1 MVARWRAPM
10 SRVLI
15 VLPTYNEAL
24 NLPLLIPRILAALAD
39 ADVLVVDDGSPDGTA
54 AVADGIAERS
64 ASRVSV
70 MRRARKSGRGGAVL
84 AGFRGGMADARYT
97 HFSEM
102 DADLSHQPEELPQ
115 MLARATAGADLV
127 VGSRY
132 VPGAPPVEGWS
143 AARRIWSRSSN
154 RLIRAVLRLPMTD
167 FTNGFRLYS
176 RRAVQRLAEQDLRET
191 GFVARSEWAFVLHH
205 AGLPIAEVPSR
216 FINRRL
222 GRSNMSL
229 SEALGAARALVRLSR
244 NPAGRRKR

>member
-167 FTNGFRLYS
+167 FTNGFRLYT
-176 RRAVQRLAEQDLRET
+176 RRAVQR
-191 GFVARSEWAFVLHH
+191 VALSEWAFVLHH